1 MIAYEDLCRALDRY
15 NRRLRGEEVP
25 EEPVYAEVDAG
36 YDVME
41 TSDAGAEAGAA
52 DALSADY
59 GDGYPDITAE
69 TELPEEGYEQQAYD
83 QQAYEQQAYDQQ
95 AYEQQAYDPN
105 TGQPVEGMTPD
116 QVSSGHQ
123 QAYDSG
129 AYEQQG
135 YAQQPP
141 TATPPPGY
149 ATPPPMPGTP
159 PPEGHD
165 PNRQ

>member
-1 MIAYEDLCRALDRY
+1 MIAYEDLCRALDHY
-15 NRRLRGEEVP
+15 NRRLRGEEIP
-25 EEPVYAEVDAG
+25 EEPAYAEMDAG

-41 TSDAGAEAGAA
+41 TEDVGAEASPA

-59 GDGYPDITAE
+59 GDGYPDVTAE
-69 TELPEEGYEQQAYD
+69 TELPAEGYE
-83 QQAYEQQAYDQQ
+83 QQ

-123 QAYDSG
+123 QAYGSG

-135 YAQQPP
+135 YATPPP